1 MADKVDEEY
10 LRLHLHDY
18 RKENGYVFVFFSAGD
33 LKEFLEEYMS
43 SNSSCF
49 VLSDRHSKE
58 SYLQEECEF
67 NLCKICRDDDGED
80 WVGCD
85 GCAQY
90 FHANCLGVSYS
101 KSSHSHSSFA
111 LIENHF
117 YS

>member
-1 MADKVDEEY
+1 M
-10 LRLHLHDY
+10 HLHDD

-67 NLCKICRDDDGED
+67 MQDLPR
-80 WVGCD
+80 
-85 GCAQY
+85 
-90 FHANCLGVSYS
+90 
-101 KSSHSHSSFA
+101 
-111 LIENHF
+111 
-117 YS
+117 

>member
-1 MADKVDEEY
+1 MEEEY
-10 LRLHLHDY
+10 FRLHLHDY
-18 RKENGYVFVFFSAGD
+18 RKENCFVFVFFFEGD
-33 LKEFLEEYMS
+33 FKEFLEKYMS

-67 NLCKICRDDDGED
+67 NSSKICRDDDGED

-111 LIENHF
+111 LIESHCIIN
-117 YS
+117 